1 MGKGSQW
8 TEARRRELPLMG
20 VRFFLAAALCAARI
34 GGGEAPFA
42 LGCVA
47 AAGPGAG
54 GIAALLGCGMGLALF
69 LDFASGLIQ
78 LGSAILI
85 AAAMTAL
92 QGTKLSEKR
101 GFAPACSGGMYL
113 AVKGIWV
120 LQSADPA
127 AGLPLCLLTAAL
139 CALSAWGYVPL
150 LRGRQPEEEGLRFLG
165 LTLLAALGAAEPAGL
180 SLGGVGVMTLAVLTA
195 WRQGTAKALETGLL
209 GGFLLD
215 CCAGAGLRHAAA
227 CALAGLLTGEAAKGR
242 RRRLAPALAAG
253 LSGAILLLLTPGAEG
268 QALLAEAALGGAPL
282 PGPAGK
288 ALRRQAPGG
297 GGARPLC
304 PDGGDAP
311 AAPLRGGGL
320 PGPL

>member
-101 GFAPACSGGMYL
+101 SFAPVCSGG
-113 AVKGIWV
+113 I
-120 LQSADPA
+120 
-127 AGLPLCLLTAAL
+127 
-139 CALSAWGYVPL
+139 
-150 LRGRQPEEEGLRFLG
+150 
-165 LTLLAALGAAEPAGL
+165 
-180 SLGGVGVMTLAVLTA
+180 
-195 WRQGTAKALETGLL
+195 
-209 GGFLLD
+209 
-215 CCAGAGLRHAAA
+215 
-227 CALAGLLTGEAAKGR
+227 
-242 RRRLAPALAAG
+242 RLAFIQVP
-253 LSGAILLLLTPGAEG
+253 
-268 QALLAEAALGGAPL
+268 
-282 PGPAGK
+282 
-288 ALRRQAPGG
+288 
-297 GGARPLC
+297 
-304 PDGGDAP
+304 
-311 AAPLRGGGL
+311 
-320 PGPL
+320 